1 MFIMHT
7 QIDMPLTAIIDF
19 AEKGK
24 NEPLFAKLAE
34 ICSRHQGLWSVEAVD
49 FLLTNQKIT
58 EM

>member
-7 QIDMPLTAIIDF
+7 QIDMPLTAITYF

-34 ICSRHQGLWSVEAVD
+34 IYSRHQGLWSVEAVD